1 MLLAQESVYVPSFL
15 ILDQPSRPYF
25 NTDVDY
31 NYEDSEKLITNKDD
45 WSKVKDIFK
54 LWDRFFDYIL
64 SKNMHFQVIM
74 LEHVSEKAWQDCTH
88 THLVSVFDGLKK
100 ALIPVNYSNKA

>member
-54 LWDRFFDYIL
+54 LWDRFFDYI
-64 SKNMHFQVIM
+64 
-74 LEHVSEKAWQDCTH
+74 
-88 THLVSVFDGLKK
+88 
-100 ALIPVNYSNKA
+100 